1 MPKISVIMP
10 AYNAEKYIAE
20 AIDSILAQTYRD
32 FEFIILNDCSKDR
45 TEEIILSYTDPR
57 IVYLKNEKNMGVAA
71 TLNRGLSVAK
81 GEYIA
86 RMDADDISLPMRF
99 EKQVAYLDEN
109 PKIAVLG
116 CNVECF
122 EGGKILSTGGSS
134 SDPVQMRVDMFFACG
149 LAHPGVMTRR
159 AVIGELGGYDPEFEG
174 LEDYELWCRVQENW
188 QVVSL
193 LEVLLR
199 YRIHGGQVTKNPSER
214 FVQRMHR
221 LKQRQLQQ
229 LELPQDTPEAQAFY
243 AHCTGKAERNEAQL
257 VLLSRFFDQAAQA
270 NRRLG
275 LYDSARLEDS
285 FRSILLRDVTQ
296 LSKDARSRVLKE
308 SSLVTSADVRKFL
321 LRQKIKKLI
330 GRG

>member
-20 AIDSILAQTYRD
+20 AIDSILGQTYGD

-71 TLNRGLSVAK
+71 TLNRGLSAAK

-86 RMDADDISLPMRF
+86 RMDADDISLSMRF

-149 LAHPGVMTRR
+149 LAHPSVMTRR

-174 LEDYELWCRVQENW
+174 LEDYELWCRVLENH
-188 QVVSL
+188 QITTL
-193 LEVLLR
+193 PEILLR
-199 YRIHGGQVTKNPSER
+199 YRVHNAQVTKNPSDR
-214 FVQRMHR
+214 YLSR
-221 LKQRQLQQ
+221 LRLLKARQLEQ
-229 LELPQDTPEAQAFY
+229 LGLEPACPEAEAYY
-243 AHCTGKAERNEAQL
+243 ALCAGNMPATADTVALLCRFCDLATAANEKRRIYNQGMLEASFRA
-257 VLLSRFFDQAAQA
+257 VLLRIAVVLPKAQC
-270 NRRLG
+270 R
-275 LYDSARLEDS
+275 
-285 FRSILLRDVTQ
+285 Q
-296 LSKDARSRVLKE
+296 VLKA
-308 SSLVTSADVRKFL
+308 SRLVTMADVRKHL
-321 LRQKIKKLI
+321 LKQKIKKLL